1 MRQKEA
7 ERGSESW
14 TTPSII
20 NWGRLV
26 SDATQ
31 MRLQEGKGKTT
42 LERKARTRRRL
53 CTSIEVG
60 SSIHHRH
67 ARWVLQVILWVVQVM
82 YRRQH
87 TK

>member
-14 TTPSII
+14 TTPSIT
-20 NWGRLV
+20 NRCRLV

-31 MRLQEGKGKTT
+31 MRLQQGKGKTT
-42 LERKARTRRRL
+42 LEIKARTRRRL
-53 CTSIEVG
+53 GTSIQVG
-60 SSIHHRH
+60 SSIHHHH
-67 ARWVLQVILWVVQVM
+67 ARWVLQVIYL
-82 YRRQH
+82 RQH